1 MKFKANNIELKKLM
15 NGDTEIVLTCRDTR
29 NTLISELNAQ
39 KQRISGDIEVSLDK
53 WKNKRSLNHNALFWD
68 MCTELSNHIDDP
80 LITPYT
86 IYKDLIKEYGISTI
100 YPVADD
106 MLDMVIKDWENRG
119 EGWLTMKLRKS
130 KIDGNFTNVKFWF
143 GSSVYNSKQFWKLV
157 EGLKAMCR
165 DNDLDISQYDQ
176 QMQFAI
182 QQLEIRESKG
192 EKYGDNK
199 R

>member
-68 MCTELSNHIDDP
+68 MCTELSNHINDP

-192 EKYGDNK
+192 ENNGVN
-199 R
+199 

>member
-68 MCTELSNHIDDP
+68 MCTELSNHINDP

-192 EKYGDNK
+192 EKHGDN
-199 R
+199 

>member
-68 MCTELSNHIDDP
+68 MCTELSNHINDP

-130 KIDGNFTNVKFWF
+130 KVDGNFTNVKFWF

-192 EKYGDNK
+192 EKHGDN
-199 R
+199 

>member
-39 KQRISGDIEVSLDK
+39 KQRISGDIEVSFDK

-68 MCTELSNHIDDP
+68 MCTELSNHINDP

-130 KIDGNFTNVKFWF
+130 KIDGNFINVKFWF

-192 EKYGDNK
+192 EKYGDN
-199 R
+199 

>member
-53 WKNKRSLNHNALFWD
+53 WKNKCSLNHNALFWD
-68 MCTELSNHIDDP
+68 MCTELAKHINDP

-100 YPVADD
+100 YPVTDD

-176 QMQFAI
+176 QMQLAI

-192 EKYGDNK
+192 EKHGDN
-199 R
+199 

>member
-1 MKFKANNIELKKLM
+1 MKFKAINIELKKLM

-68 MCTELSNHIDDP
+68 MCTELSNHINDP

-130 KIDGNFTNVKFWF
+130 KVDGNFTNVKFWF

-192 EKYGDNK
+192 EKHGDN
-199 R
+199 

>member
-68 MCTELSNHIDDP
+68 MCTELSNHINDP

-192 EKYGDNK
+192 EKYGDN
-199 R
+199 

>member
-68 MCTELSNHIDDP
+68 MCTELSNHINDP

-192 EKYGDNK
+192 EEYGDN
-199 R
+199 

>member
-53 WKNKRSLNHNALFWD
+53 WKNKRSLNHNALCWD
-68 MCTELSNHIDDP
+68 MCTELSNHINDP

-192 EKYGDNK
+192 EKYGDN
-199 R
+199 